1 MRIIL
6 ISLIL
11 FSWSLAGG
19 ELFALSQHDMELTIS
34 CEKAEDFKAQDPIQ
48 ITFKLKNTGN
58 APVYVNKRFFLGPE
72 EGLINDREVF
82 LSVTSPLG
90 QKLPYKF
97 SYKTGFPK
105 TDYFALLKPGE
116 EAVSEYPRN
125 INGSFEFNEP
135 GEYKIT
141 ATYQNTYG
149 SEIGLGVFKDKLASN
164 TIVVKIIK

>member
-11 FSWSLAGG
+11 ISGIFTSV
-19 ELFALSQHDMELTIS
+19 EMFALSQDMEFTIS
-34 CEKAEDFKAQDPIQ
+34 CDKTESYKTQDPIK
-48 ITFKLKNTGN
+48 ITFTLKNIGT

-72 EGLINDREVF
+72 EDLINDREVF
-82 LSVTSPLG
+82 LSVTSPSG

-105 TDYFALLKPGE
+105 ADYFALLSPGE

-141 ATYQNTYG
+141 AVYQNAYG
-149 SEIGLGVFKDKLASN
+149 PEIGIDAFKNRIESN
-164 TIVVKIIK
+164 AVTVNISK